1 MLERLENRF
10 VFHKVYT
17 GGGGG
22 EKILGKNIPTQVCTY
37 IISVSTYYVGSKDA
51 GTIEILIISATG
63 YPPLSIT
70 ELCRPLSFD

>member
-51 GTIEILIISATG
+51 GMYHRNINNFGHRI
-63 YPPLSIT
+63 P
-70 ELCRPLSFD
+70 SFIDYRAV